1 MNFTELTEYLA
12 KIDHNLIPDC
22 EIAVYKDHKCIY
34 KNSFCKLGYN
44 PDEAKKDMYFL
55 FSATKVITC
64 TAAMRLVEEEK
75 IGLDDP
81 VSKYLPEFANLYVK
95 NGNNDKV
102 PAKNT
107 LTIRHLFS
115 MQGGF
120 NYNLRFD
127 AIQKV
132 IAESNNKASTR
143 EIVAAIA
150 KMPLEFEPGENFH
163 YSLCHDILAAVV
175 EVASGKKFSEYLNE
189 VIFRPLGMNDT
200 TFVPTTE
207 VYSRMKQQY
216 QVDPVTFTAISKEPS
231 CAYALCENYESGG
244 AGLISTLEDYV
255 KFTDAMACGETKD
268 GYRILKPE
276 TVEIMKTNQLGPKSL
291 ETFRC
296 ASHNKG
302 YGYGMGVRT
311 MMDQNIEHSLSPYGE
326 FGWDGAAGAYCLID
340 TENHLSIFYAQ
351 HVLGCSY
358 AYSTVH
364 KAIRNLVYKALEK

>member
-1 MNFTELTEYLA
+1 MSILKTKEVSFTYPQAGSVHHATINKISFSIDSGETIGIIGHTGSGKSTLLQTLNGLIKPDSGTVFLHENDLWENVKELYQKRFKVGLVFQYPEYQLFEETA
-12 KIDHNLIPDC
+12 
-22 EIAVYKDHKCIY
+22 YKDIAY
-34 KNSFCKLGYN
+34 GPKNMGLS
-44 PDEAKKDMYFL
+44 DEEID
-55 FSATKVITC
+55 SRIKV
-64 TAAMRLVEEEK
+64 
-75 IGLDDP
+75 
-81 VSKYLPEFANLYVK
+81 
-95 NGNNDKV
+95 
-102 PAKNT
+102 
-107 LTIRHLFS
+107 
-115 MQGGF
+115 
-120 NYNLRFD
+120 
-127 AIQKV
+127 
-132 IAESNNKASTR
+132 
-143 EIVAAIA
+143 
-150 KMPLEFEPGENFH
+150 
-163 YSLCHDILAAVV
+163 
-175 EVASGKKFSEYLNE
+175 
-189 VIFRPLGMNDT
+189 
-200 TFVPTTE
+200 

-231 CAYALCENYESGG
+231 CAFALCENYESGG

-296 ASHNKG
+296 ATHNKG

-311 MMDQNIEHSLSPYGE
+311 MMDQNIEHSLSPDGE